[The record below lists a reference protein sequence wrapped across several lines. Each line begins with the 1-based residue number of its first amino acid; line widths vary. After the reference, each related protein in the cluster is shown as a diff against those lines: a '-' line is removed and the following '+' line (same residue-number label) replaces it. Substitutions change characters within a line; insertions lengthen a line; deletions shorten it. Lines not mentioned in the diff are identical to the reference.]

1 MKDNFSSNYE
11 KAHKKFDKAID
22 EIDKTIEHLIKVKE
36 ELLGSDNQLRIAN
49 NKVEEISI
57 KKLTWKNPTMKQKFE
72 EVSKD

>member
-1 MKDNFSSNYE
+1 MRKLVNL
-11 KAHKKFDKAID
+11 
-22 EIDKTIEHLIKVKE
+22 EHLIKVKE

-72 EVSKD
+72 EISKD